1 MSGSQLILG
10 LDLGVTSVGWA
21 LLRQFMSDEVGVEIV
36 ATGVRIFPA
45 TIEDKTAAPKN
56 LKRRTAR
63 GARRVLRRKKQRRQT
78 IKGLLTASGLLPE
91 INANRAAAFEQLGD
105 PYELRAK
112 GALER
117 LEQHEIGRALFH
129 LIRRRGFK
137 SNRKSEKSK
146 DDGVVYEGIARIQD
160 EMRNS
165 EFITL
170 GALLNSKAKKRT
182 HYTHRSM
189 VEDEF
194 DQIWSTQAEHYPDI
208 LTPELCEAIRHA
220 AFYQRPISSQRGLIG
235 KCTFEPGKKRCDM
248 ARQDAQRMRYWQDI
262 NNLKLQN
269 VKSLDWIELTAE
281 QKARLAAALER
292 LKKLEFSEADLRKT
306 LKISDEFR
314 INLEK
319 KIKGNTTA
327 YRFTKAIGL
336 KWDKMSADDQ
346 ELLTTDLIRIEDERS
361 LENRLRDHWQFTDIE
376 IEKLLKKTEL
386 EPGHYRCSL
395 KAIRNI
401 LPKMM
406 EGLRYDE
413 AAAAVYGDHRGVAP
427 SGDYDQLP
435 PPPQLRNPI
444 VKKALGEMRK
454 VVNAI
459 IREYGKPDQI
469 RLEMAR
475 DLKLTKM
482 QKERANAQIKKNE
495 AANKE
500 AVDFY
505 VRLHG
510 ADPDAISGT
519 DKLKYRLAKE
529 ANWISPYSGTPIPP
543 EDLISDQWQID
554 HIIPYSRSFDDSYM
568 NKTICISAENNDKL
582 NRTPFEWMGADET
595 RWYEFGLRV
604 DGFPFGKKR
613 RFEQKEVDENKM
625 VNRMLSD
632 TRYICREAR
641 AYLRQLYPA
650 HADENKYVQVIAGGA
665 TSKLRYV
672 WGINAILSDGDI
684 EYKNRWD
691 HRHHAIDAIVIAL
704 TDRALFQRISRL
716 AARNEEFHR
725 KELKGIEMPWDGF
738 LDDVKAAMDD
748 LVVSHAPTRRI
759 RGQLLE
765 ETAYGAT
772 SVPGVYVVKKPV
784 TSLTKPA
791 IQNIVDPVI
800 KQIVERR
807 IEEFD
812 GDLKKAFA
820 ETLYHKDGK
829 TPIRNVRLHVT
840 MSPETLVGIK
850 DREGKE
856 YKYYPLAGNHHVDI
870 YENAEGER
878 KAVLVPR
885 FYAAQRNRRP
895 ADIGPEWNKL
905 FALHANDYVEFRGD
919 DGELR
924 VLRVQKMS
932 GGQNWQVQLRPP
944 TDARAEYVPGVTIVL
959 TGSNALKKITRK
971 LQVDPLGRLT
981 TAGS

>member
-1 MSGSQLILG
+1 MNGSQLLLG

-21 LLRQFMSDEVGVEIV
+21 LLRQFAGDEARTEIV
-36 ATGVRIFPA
+36 VTGVRIFPA
-45 TIEDKTAAPKN
+45 TIEDKTATPKN

-63 GARRVLRRKKQRRQT
+63 GARRVLRRRRQRRQA
-78 IKGLLTASGLLPE
+78 IKKLLTASGLLPE
-91 INANRAAAFEQLGD
+91 INADGETALGKLGD
-105 PYELRAK
+105 PYQLRAR
-112 GALER
+112 GSMER

-129 LIRRRGFK
+129 LIQRRGFK

-146 DDGVVYEGIARIQD
+146 DDGVVYEGIAKIRE
-160 EMRNS
+160 EMSNS

-170 GALLNSKAKKRT
+170 GALLNSKEKKRK

-189 VEDEF
+189 IEDEF
-194 DQIWSTQAEHYPDI
+194 DQIWATQAAHYPEI
-208 LTPELCEAIRHA
+208 LTPELCESIRHA
-220 AFYQRPISSQRGLIG
+220 AFYQRPICSQRGLIG
-235 KCTFEPGKKRCDM
+235 NCTFEPGKKRCDM

-262 NNLKLQN
+262 NNLKLQD
-269 VKSLDWIELTAE
+269 VKTLDWIELTAE
-281 QKARLAAALER
+281 QKFRLAGALEK
-292 LKKLEFSEADLRKT
+292 LKKVEFTEADLRKA
-306 LKISDEFR
+306 LKIGDNLR

-327 YRFTKAIGL
+327 FKFTRAIGS
-336 KWDKMSADDQ
+336 KWDEMSPDDQ

-361 LENRLRDHWQFTDIE
+361 LENRLREHWKFTDAE
-376 IEKLLKKTEL
+376 IDKLLNKTDL

-395 KAIRNI
+395 KAIRKI
-401 LPKMM
+401 LPKMI

-427 SGDYDQLP
+427 SGDFDQLV

-482 QKERANAQIKKNE
+482 QKERATAQIKKNE

-505 VRLHG
+505 VNLHG
-510 ADPDAISGT
+510 IDPDAISGS

-529 ANWISPYSGTPIPP
+529 ANWTSPYSGEPIPP
-543 EDLISDQWQID
+543 EDLMSDQWHID
-554 HIIPYSRSFDDSYM
+554 HIIPYRRSFDDSYM
-568 NKTICISAENNDKL
+568 NKTVCSSAENNDKL
-582 NRTPFEWMGADET
+582 NRTPFEWIGTDEKK
-595 RWYEFGLRV
+595 WYEFGLRV

-613 RFEQKEVDENKM
+613 KFEQKEVDESKM

-650 HADENKYVQVIAGGA
+650 HPDENKYVQVIAGGA

-672 WGINAILSDGDI
+672 WGINAILADGDI

-725 KELKGIEMPWDGF
+725 KELKGIEMPWEGF
-738 LDDVKAAMDD
+738 LDDVKTAMDS

-772 SVPGVYVVKKPV
+772 SVPGVYVAKKPV
-784 TSLTKPA
+784 TSLTKPG
-791 IQNIVDPVI
+791 IENIIDPVI
-800 KQIVERR
+800 KEIVKLRLAH
-807 IEEFD
+807 FD

-820 ETLYHKDGK
+820 ESLYHKDGR

-850 DREGKE
+850 DKAGKE

-870 YENAEGER
+870 YENSEGER

-885 FYAAQRNRRP
+885 FYAAQRNWQP
-895 ADIGPEWNKL
+895 NDLGSEWNKL

-932 GGQNWQVQLRPP
+932 GGGQVVIIARPLN
-944 TDARAEYVPGVTIVL
+944 DARTEYVSGVVQQL
-959 TGSNALKKITRK
+959 QAHLKKVTHK
-971 LQVDPLGRLT
+971 LQVDPLGHLFT